1 MSAHAEVMDLVAQM
15 KSAEQPF
22 VLATVV
28 RTVSVTA
35 AKAGAKAIIRP
46 DGTIVAGW
54 IGGGCARGAVL
65 KAAREALLDGEP
77 RMVSVQP
84 ENLLAELGVKP
95 GDNREG
101 IRFASNM
108 CPSKGTMDIFVEPV
122 LPHPSLVIFGAS
134 PVAMSLAAQARQLG
148 YHVTLAAPAADIAAE
163 PDAHVIVDGFAPRYL
178 NEARRFVVVSTQ
190 GKGDEAAL
198 RAALAIKAE
207 YHAFVG
213 SRRKMAA
220 LREKL
225 VAGGIAR
232 EAIDRVKAPAGLDL
246 GAITPEEIAMSILA
260 EITVERRRG
269 QRAANPVP
277 ANKDSTMQMNDSQRI
292 PAPKEKVWAALND
305 PEILKQCIPGCQSLD
320 MSSADRDD
328 RDRRVQG
335 RAGEG
340 DLRRQGDAVRSR
352 SAEQLSDFGRGL
364 RRRCRLCKRRRAVRL
379 EAEGPDVT
387 VLHYDVDAQIG
398 GKLAQLGSR
407 LIDSTAKKLAGEFF
421 ASFGQVVGGTAAA
434 PAEAAPKGW
443 LGKLTGAV

>member
-1 MSAHAEVMDLVAQM
+1 MTAHVEVMELVAQM
-15 KSAEQPF
+15 KAAEQAF

-65 KAAREALLDGEP
+65 KAAREALADGEP

-84 ENLLAELGVKP
+84 EDMLAELGVKP
-95 GDNREG
+95 GENRDG
-101 IRFASNM
+101 VRFASNL
-108 CPSKGTMDIFVEPV
+108 CPSQGTMDIFVEPV

-148 YHVTLAAPAADIAAE
+148 YHVTLAAPAGDVSAVPEADTL
-163 PDAHVIVDGFAPRYL
+163 VDGFAL
-178 NEARRFVVVSTQ
+178 GELHQARRFVVVSTQ

-198 RAALAIKAE
+198 RAAVATSAQ

-225 VAGGIAR
+225 VANGVAA

-269 QRAANPVP
+269 QRVAHP
-277 ANKDSTMQMNDSQRI
+277 S
-292 PAPKEKVWAALND
+292 E
-305 PEILKQCIPGCQSLD
+305 
-320 MSSADRDD
+320 
-328 RDRRVQG
+328 
-335 RAGEG
+335 
-340 DLRRQGDAVRSR
+340 SR
-352 SAEQLSDFGRGL
+352 SVQ
-364 RRRCRLCKRRRAVRL
+364 
-379 EAEGPDVT
+379 T
-387 VLHYDVDAQIG
+387 
-398 GKLAQLGSR
+398 
-407 LIDSTAKKLAGEFF
+407 
-421 ASFGQVVGGTAAA
+421 
-434 PAEAAPKGW
+434 
-443 LGKLTGAV
+443 

>member
-1 MSAHAEVMDLVAQM
+1 MTRHAEVMDLVAEL
-15 KSAEQPF
+15 KAAEETF

-65 KAAREALLDGEP
+65 KAARDALADGKP

-95 GDNREG
+95 GENRDG
-101 IRFASNM
+101 VRFASNM
-108 CPSKGTMDIFVEPV
+108 CPSKGTMDVFVEPV
-122 LPHPSLVIFGAS
+122 LPHPSLVILGGS
-134 PVAMSLAAQARQLG
+134 PVALSLATQARGLG
-148 YHVTLAAPAADIAAE
+148 YHVTVAAPAADLPEVA
-163 PDAHVIVDGFAPRYL
+163 DADARIDGFALGKL

-198 RAALAIKAE
+198 RSAVTTPAD

-225 VAGGIAR
+225 IGEGI
-232 EAIDRVKAPAGLDL
+232 EAAALDRVKAPAGLDL

-269 QRAANPVP
+269 QRA
-277 ANKDSTMQMNDSQRI
+277 
-292 PAPKEKVWAALND
+292 
-305 PEILKQCIPGCQSLD
+305 
-320 MSSADRDD
+320 
-328 RDRRVQG
+328 
-335 RAGEG
+335 
-340 DLRRQGDAVRSR
+340 
-352 SAEQLSDFGRGL
+352 
-364 RRRCRLCKRRRAVRL
+364 
-379 EAEGPDVT
+379 
-387 VLHYDVDAQIG
+387 
-398 GKLAQLGSR
+398 
-407 LIDSTAKKLAGEFF
+407 TA
-421 ASFGQVVGGTAAA
+421 T
-434 PAEAAPKGW
+434 
-443 LGKLTGAV
+443 